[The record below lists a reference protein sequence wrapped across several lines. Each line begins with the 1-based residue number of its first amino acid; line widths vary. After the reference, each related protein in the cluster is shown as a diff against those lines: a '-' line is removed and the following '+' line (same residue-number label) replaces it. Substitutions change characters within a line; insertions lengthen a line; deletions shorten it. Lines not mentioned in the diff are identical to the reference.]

1 MEREVTLMVL
11 VMIDLIVIGLV
22 FLTIEMLVA
31 SGTYVKEQRII
42 IKEMRKREKER
53 ERSDREESRR
63 VLQETG
69 WL

>member
-1 MEREVTLMVL
+1 MVL

-42 IKEMRKREKER
+42 IKEIRKRERER
-53 ERSDREESRR
+53 ERSRREESRR

>member
-1 MEREVTLMVL
+1 MEREVTLMEL
-11 VMIDLIVIGLV
+11 LMMCLITIGLV

-42 IKEMRKREKER
+42 IKEIRRNEKER
-53 ERSDREESRR
+53 ERLDREESRR